1 MEATKIGENFSPV
14 IQFSEAL
21 IHSRTYDTSNLR
33 SVKNYIPKL
42 SSLMI
47 TLLSVSSHK

>member
-21 IHSRTYDTSNLR
+21 IHSRTYDTTNLR